1 VGSAAV
7 IDYRLLGPIEAGI
20 NGHALEIG
28 GQKQRALLTIL
39 LLSANEPVSREVL
52 IDRLW
57 GECPPAG
64 AQHTLEVYISRLRKT
79 LKSAADEAVVLTRS
93 GAYLLRVPSERIDI
107 GRFER
112 LAGEGRGALAAGAPG
127 QAAAFLGE
135 ALAQW
140 RGAPLA
146 EVSDELF
153 AQAEIARLNELR
165 AGVIE
170 DRTEAD
176 LALGRHGDV
185 VSELEAL
192 IAVHPL
198 RERLYQQLIIA
209 LYRCGRQ
216 AEALAVYRS
225 ARRVLMQELGIEP
238 GPGLKRL
245 ERAILDQDVSLEPPA
260 RHPEPSA
267 IASAGRERSL
277 SAGTAHRAQ
286 LLSAAGAVL
295 AVTLAL
301 LVGGSQGPRGSGAP
315 VSAGPDTVAVID
327 GSQDILSTVVT
338 GTGRPGGAAHGAG
351 ATWITDTADDLLLH
365 VDQAGQVVDRIPVGR
380 GPGGVAVAA
389 GEIWV
394 ANQLDGTVSEV
405 NPTAGAVVATI
416 GVGNGPD
423 AVASGY
429 QSVWVANVTDGTLSR
444 IDPGSG
450 RVLATIPL
458 GGTPAGLAAGD
469 RGIWVTRPDTGQ
481 LLLVD
486 PRANR
491 VSRVFQVGGSPGG
504 VAVGMGSVWVSDPG
518 GAVAR
523 VDPATSRVQEIRTGG
538 SPDGITYA
546 GGAVWIADGQGGS
559 VARIDPRTG
568 KARSIHVGN
577 QPAALAPAGGGVL
590 VTVLPSPASHLGG
603 TLTLIAQLSPHD
615 QTTDPA
621 AAWMPPMWQMLSVTS
636 DGLVGYRRTGGPAG
650 NALVP
655 DLATAL
661 PTPTDG
667 GRTFTFHLRPGIQY
681 SNGTPVRPEDFRH
694 AIERLFAIGA
704 GPAAYYTGII
714 GAGQCQRTP
723 GRCDLARGIVTDDQT
738 DTVTF
743 NITAPD
749 PQFLYKLAFP
759 FADAVPERTPDHQI
773 GPAQL
778 PATGPYMTQSF
789 VPRHRWVLVRNPK
802 FHPWSSQAQP
812 DGYPSRIILRL
823 DMPPGPAVNA
833 VEQNRA
839 DVLLSPPPA
848 RIYQLATRYA
858 SQLHSGPLGATIG
871 LVLNTRV
878 WPFDVLAA
886 RQALNYA
893 IDRNRLIGLIG
904 GPLTAQPTC
913 QILPPGLPG
922 YQPYCPYTL
931 NPGPGGVWT
940 GPNLALAE
948 HLVAASGTRGARVT
962 VTTGAFGANIP
973 DQATGRYLVSVL
985 DQLGYRASLQVIT
998 NGNVYVKRL
1007 YDSRQRMQ
1015 VGWFSWYQ
1023 DYPAPADFISPLL
1036 TCRSFLPASPGN
1048 LNAAEFCNP
1057 RIDAQVTQALALQ
1070 ARNPRA
1076 AATLWARIDHQI
1088 VNQAPWVPIYNPRS
1102 LVVLSTRVGNYQ
1114 FDPYWSLLIDQL
1126 WVR

>member
-1 VGSAAV
+1 M
-7 IDYRLLGPIEAGI
+7 
-20 NGHALEIG
+20 
-28 GQKQRALLTIL
+28 
-39 LLSANEPVSREVL
+39 
-52 IDRLW
+52 
-57 GECPPAG
+57 
-64 AQHTLEVYISRLRKT
+64 
-79 LKSAADEAVVLTRS
+79 
-93 GAYLLRVPSERIDI
+93 
-107 GRFER
+107 
-112 LAGEGRGALAAGAPG
+112 AAGAPG

-170 DRTEAD
+170 DRIEAD

-245 ERAILDQDVSLEPPA
+245 ERAILEQDVSLEHPA

-267 IASAGRERSL
+267 IASTGRERPL

-429 QSVWVANVTDGTLSR
+429 QSVWVATVTDGTLSR

-523 VDPATSRVQEIRTGG
+523 VDPATGRVQEIRTGG

-546 GGAVWIADGQGGS
+546 GGAVWVADGQGGS

-568 KARSIHVGN
+568 KARVHPRREPASCAGARGRWRAGDGAAIARQPPRRHPHADRTAIAARPDHRSSRRLDASDLADAERDQRRAGRLPPHRRAGATRSSPISRQHSPRRPTAAGPSPSIY
-577 QPAALAPAGGGVL
+577 APASSTPTGHRSGRKTSATRSNGSSPSAPARPPTTQASSAPASASGRRVAAISRAASSP
-590 VTVLPSPASHLGG
+590 TTRRARSPSISPPRTRSSCTSSPSP
-603 TLTLIAQLSPHD
+603 SP
-615 QTTDPA
+615 TR
-621 AAWMPPMWQMLSVTS
+621 S
-636 DGLVGYRRTGGPAG
+636 RK
-650 NALVP
+650 
-655 DLATAL
+655 
-661 PTPTDG
+661 
-667 GRTFTFHLRPGIQY
+667 
-681 SNGTPVRPEDFRH
+681 
-694 AIERLFAIGA
+694 ERLI
-704 GPAAYYTGII
+704 T
-714 GAGQCQRTP
+714 RS
-723 GRCDLARGIVTDDQT
+723 AR
-738 DTVTF
+738 
-743 NITAPD
+743 P
-749 PQFLYKLAFP
+749 
-759 FADAVPERTPDHQI
+759 
-773 GPAQL
+773 
-778 PATGPYMTQSF
+778 
-789 VPRHRWVLVRNPK
+789 
-802 FHPWSSQAQP
+802 SSRQ
-812 DGYPSRIILRL
+812 
-823 DMPPGPAVNA
+823 PGP
-833 VEQNRA
+833 
-839 DVLLSPPPA
+839 
-848 RIYQLATRYA
+848 T
-858 SQLHSGPLGATIG
+858 
-871 LVLNTRV
+871 
-878 WPFDVLAA
+878 
-886 RQALNYA
+886 
-893 IDRNRLIGLIG
+893 
-904 GPLTAQPTC
+904 
-913 QILPPGLPG
+913 
-922 YQPYCPYTL
+922 
-931 NPGPGGVWT
+931 
-940 GPNLALAE
+940 
-948 HLVAASGTRGARVT
+948 
-962 VTTGAFGANIP
+962 
-973 DQATGRYLVSVL
+973 
-985 DQLGYRASLQVIT
+985 
-998 NGNVYVKRL
+998 
-1007 YDSRQRMQ
+1007 
-1015 VGWFSWYQ
+1015 
-1023 DYPAPADFISPLL
+1023 
-1036 TCRSFLPASPGN
+1036 
-1048 LNAAEFCNP
+1048 
-1057 RIDAQVTQALALQ
+1057 
-1070 ARNPRA
+1070 
-1076 AATLWARIDHQI
+1076 
-1088 VNQAPWVPIYNPRS
+1088 
-1102 LVVLSTRVGNYQ
+1102 
-1114 FDPYWSLLIDQL
+1114 
-1126 WVR
+1126 